1 MKRHLSF
8 FAEVCQALLNGS
20 SGASSTVRAC
30 VASLVF
36 VFLAISC
43 GPPPQGQYHVPETA
57 LAAAEK
63 TTTTT
68 PSSQKG
74 EINLPESAN
83 IQLEKLPYLRNAF
96 KERVRVSSRGGLDD
110 FHASTR
116 RQVQHS
122 VMVANCSFDILKAF
136 IAKGWA
142 PIVMVEF
149 QGRTPEILPMS
160 HYNNQLGEVFLENP
174 TNLNKRRL
182 TYKDFEAS
190 WSRISRNKCLL
201 ITPQQLSE
209 LDIRKVLGN
218 YLPEEAFQQISVRI
232 Y

>member
-8 FAEVCQALLNGS
+8 LKEVRQARLNGS
-20 SGASSTVRAC
+20 SRSSSTVRAC

-36 VFLAISC
+36 VLLAISC
-43 GPPPQGQYHVPETA
+43 GPPPQGQYHIPETA
-57 LAAAEK
+57 LAAAER

-68 PSSQKG
+68 QSSQSQT
-74 EINLPESAN
+74 NLPESAT

-110 FHASTR
+110 FHAMTR
-116 RQVQHS
+116 RQIQHS
-122 VMVANCSFDILKAF
+122 AVVANCSFDILKAF

-160 HYNNQLGEVFLENP
+160 QYNNQLGEVYLENP
-174 TNLNKRRL
+174 SNLNKRRL
-182 TYKDFEAS
+182 TYTDFEAS
-190 WSRISRNKCLL
+190 WSRISRKKCIL
-201 ITPQQLSE
+201 ITPRKLSE
-209 LDIRKVLGN
+209 LDVRKALGD
-218 YLPEEAFQQISVRI
+218 YLPEAAFQEISVQSR
-232 Y
+232 

>member
-8 FAEVCQALLNGS
+8 LKEVRQALLNGS
-20 SGASSTVRAC
+20 SSTVCAC

-36 VFLAISC
+36 VLLAINC
-43 GPPPQGQYHVPETA
+43 GPPPQGQYHIPESA
-57 LAAAEK
+57 LAAAER

-68 PSSQKG
+68 QASQTQT
-74 EINLPESAN
+74 NLPESAT

-110 FHASTR
+110 FHAMTR
-116 RQVQHS
+116 QQIQHS
-122 VMVANCSFDILKAF
+122 AVVANCSFDILKAF

-160 HYNNQLGEVFLENP
+160 QYNNQLGEVYLENP
-174 TNLNKRRL
+174 SNLNKRRL
-182 TYKDFEAS
+182 TYTDFEAS
-190 WSRISRNKCLL
+190 WSRISRKKCIL
-201 ITPQQLSE
+201 ITPRKLSE
-209 LDIRKVLGN
+209 LDVRKALGD
-218 YLPEEAFQQISVRI
+218 YLPEAAFQEISVQSR
-232 Y
+232 